1 MRLIK
6 SFKNILHYNTVKD
19 NISTKKLC
27 INIFYFAIIQEN
39 VTDMQICVFVL
50 DHIRKGKPMTAKI
63 KDDSYDVII
72 VGAGPSGIFCAY
84 ELITKNSSLDILMLE
99 KGNDI
104 KNRICPKRKTGIC
117 VHCKPCNITTGFSG
131 AGAFSD
137 GKLTLASSETGGN
150 LDQVIG
156 EKKCGEMVKKADD
169 IYLSFGADEHVYGI
183 DKQDQIEAIR
193 RKSEAAG
200 LNLVVSPIRH
210 LGTEASYEIY
220 SKLQEYLLSHGVEIM
235 FRTAVDDI
243 LVNDKAY
250 GVICK
255 DGREFY
261 SDTIVVG
268 AGREGASWFKRI
280 CEKHDIDK
288 KPGTVDIGVRVEC
301 PDSVMQELNEAL
313 YESKLIYYTKTS
325 NDKVRTFCQNP
336 SGEVALENYHLPDSK
351 EVTTVN
357 GHAYKSK
364 DMKTKFTNF
373 ALLVSKNFTEPFKE
387 PLEYGTIFARAANM
401 LAGGSVL
408 VQSYGDIKKRRR
420 STPGRLEEVGA
431 RPSCSDA
438 VPGDLTLVLPKR
450 IMDDIIEMIE
460 AMDKVAPGL
469 ADDNTLLYGIEVK
482 FYSNKVIIDK
492 NCETNIKGLY
502 AIGDSSSWTRGL
514 SMSSAMGLYTA
525 DVILNKK
532 K

>member
-1 MRLIK
+1 MYQFREQYKKISQQQSRYLIMNK
-6 SFKNILHYNTVKD
+6 TYRTN
-19 NISTKKLC
+19 
-27 INIFYFAIIQEN
+27 
-39 VTDMQICVFVL
+39 
-50 DHIRKGKPMTAKI
+50 
-63 KDDSYDVII
+63 YDVII

-84 ELITKNSSLDILMLE
+84 ELITKNPSLKVLMLE

-137 GKLTLASSETGGN
+137 GKLTLAATETGGN
-150 LDQVIG
+150 LDKLIG
-156 EKKCGEMVKKADD
+156 EEKVKELIQKTDD
-169 IYLSFGADEHVYGI
+169 IYLKFGADSYVYGL
-183 DKQDQIEAIR
+183 DKPNEIAAIR
-193 RKSEAAG
+193 KKSEDAG
-200 LNLVVSPIRH
+200 LKLVESPIRH

-220 SKLQEYLLSHGVEIM
+220 SKFQNYLLSKGVEIL
-235 FRTAVDDI
+235 FKTSVKDFLIRDGRAE
-243 LVNDKAY
+243 

-255 DGREFY
+255 NGQEFFARQ
-261 SDTIVVG
+261 IVVG
-268 AGREGASWFKRI
+268 AGREGASWFKAI
-280 CEKHDIDK
+280 CEKHDINSK
-288 KPGTVDIGVRVEC
+288 AGTVDIGVRVEC
-301 PDSVMQELNEAL
+301 PDKIMHELNEAL
-313 YESKLIYYTKTS
+313 YESKLILYTKNY

-336 SGEVALENYHLPDSK
+336 SGEVALENYHLPDGK

-364 DMKTKFTNF
+364 DLKTDLTNF

-408 VQSYGDIKKRRR
+408 VQTYGDIKKHRR
-420 STPGRLEEVGA
+420 STPERIKATGA
-431 RPSCSDA
+431 SPTCPDA

-460 AMDKVAPGL
+460 TMDKVVPGL
-469 ADDNTLLYGIEVK
+469 AEDATLLYGIEVK
-482 FYSNKVIIDK
+482 FYSNMVLIDK
-492 NCETNIKGLY
+492 KCETNIKGLF

-514 SMSSAMGLYTA
+514 SMSSAMGLYIA
-525 DVILNKK
+525 DILLDSEV
-532 K
+532 